1 MTETGSNLSHPGRCG
16 RDGQGADQERS
27 LQPFDPTGRA
37 EPTEDP
43 ANPESMTSVRHERPR
58 SLSLLL
64 RTVSY
69 VFPYAGSIGF
79 AFAFSALYT
88 LGRNGRAYLLKPL
101 LDDAIPNSDLAL
113 FTKLCVLS
121 IGIVLITP
129 IAIFGRG
136 YLTKRVLG
144 NVTVDIRTSLA
155 AKLLRLPL
163 SRHRSVHSGETLT
176 RTLLDAGEAQ
186 HANKTIFTTFLQDGV
201 SIVGGIGT
209 MFFISWKLTLLSLV
223 TMPLMA
229 GIMTYFAGRVRRRA
243 RRRQEQL
250 SEITS
255 RLSNITSGIKVIK
268 AFRGEA
274 TENQAFTKAARR
286 FQARHM
292 KVVMQSMLSS
302 SLVELINSGTA
313 LAVIFVGGYLAM
325 NETWGLTIGGLG
337 AYVLAAATTYAPL
350 RDVSKGW
357 PELMESLAS
366 AERFFEILD
375 EAEEPADR
383 PNARLAGELRVAL
396 EFDHVSFAYDGKAP
410 VLRDVS
416 FRAERGEVVA
426 IVGPTG
432 AGKTTLA
439 DLLLRFYD
447 PNSGA
452 IKIDGID
459 LRDLQRQ
466 SFLDQVAVVTQ
477 EPFLFDATI
486 RENIL
491 YGRPDADEA
500 AFQAAARTAHVD
512 EFVDQLPEGYET
524 GVWEGG
530 LRLSGGQRQ
539 RITIAR
545 AILQDPSIL
554 VFDEATSSLDA
565 KTERIVQDAL
575 DALQGRRTVF
585 VIAHRLSTIRRA
597 DRILVLDHGRII
609 AQGTHDQ
616 LMEQGGLYSELV
628 ALQAET
634 EASG

>member
-1 MTETGSNLSHPGRCG
+1 MTGAGSDLSRPGRRG
-16 RDGQGADQERS
+16 RDGQAADWERS
-27 LQPFDPTGRA
+27 LQEFDPTGYG
-37 EPTEDP
+37 DP
-43 ANPESMTSVRHERPR
+43 MDELPITKSTVSARDGRPR
-58 SLSLLL
+58 TWPLLL

-69 VFPYAGSIGF
+69 VGPYAGTI
-79 AFAFSALYT
+79 ALTFAFSALYT

-101 LDDAIPNSDLAL
+101 LDDAIPNADLAL
-113 FTKLCVLS
+113 FTQLCVLS
-121 IGIVLITP
+121 VGIVLSAP

-144 NVTVDIRTSLA
+144 NVMVDIRTALA

-186 HANKTIFTTFLQDGV
+186 HANKTIFTTFLQNGV
-201 SIVGGIGT
+201 AILGGVGT

-229 GIMTYFAGRVRRRA
+229 GIMTFFAGRVRKKA

-255 RLSNITSGIKVIK
+255 RLSNIISGIKVIK
-268 AFRGEA
+268 AFRGEE
-274 TENQAFTKAARR
+274 TENEAFLKAARR
-286 FQARHM
+286 FQARNM

-302 SLVELINSGTA
+302 SLVELINGGTA
-313 LAVIFVGGYLAM
+313 LAVVFVGGYLAM
-325 NETWGLTIGGLG
+325 HGTWGLTIGGLG

-375 EAEEPADR
+375 EKEEPADR
-383 PNARLAGELRVAL
+383 PNARLANELQVAV
-396 EFDHVSFAYDGKAP
+396 EFDHVSFAYDGKIP

-447 PNSGA
+447 PNTGA
-452 IKIDGID
+452 IKIDGVD

-500 AFQAAARTAHVD
+500 AFQAAARAAHVD

-616 LMEQGGLYSELV
+616 LMEQAGLYSELV

-634 EASG
+634 ETSG

>member
-1 MTETGSNLSHPGRCG
+1 MLSV
-16 RDGQGADQERS
+16 DSIEYEELKDER
-27 LQPFDPTGRA
+27 LIERPTL
-37 EPTEDP
+37 P
-43 ANPESMTSVRHERPR
+43 AQLGRPR
-58 SLSLLL
+58 SWALL
-64 RTVSY
+64 RRTIAY
-69 VFPYAGSIGF
+69 VAPYSGTLVLT
-79 AFAFSALYT
+79 SALSVLYA

-101 LDDAIPNSDLAL
+101 LDDAIPNADLAL
-113 FTKLCVLS
+113 FARLCVL
-121 IGIVLITP
+121 GVLFVVVTP
-129 IAIFGRG
+129 IAVFGRG

-144 NVTVDIRTSLA
+144 NVMLDIRTALA

-176 RTLLDAGEAQ
+176 RTLFDAGEAQ
-186 HANKTIFTTFLQDGV
+186 HANKTIFNEFLPAGV
-201 SIVGGIGT
+201 SILGGVGT
-209 MFFISWKLTLLSLV
+209 MLFISWKLTLLSMV
-223 TMPLMA
+223 TMPAMA
-229 GIMTYFAGRVRRRA
+229 GIITFFAGRVRRRA

-250 SEITS
+250 SEITT
-255 RLSNITSGIKVIK
+255 RLSNIVSGIKVIK
-268 AFRGEA
+268 AFRGEES
-274 TENQAFTKAARR
+274 ENTAFEKAAQR
-286 FQARHM
+286 FQIRHM
-292 KVVMQSMLSS
+292 KVVMQAMLSD

-313 LAVIFVGGYLAM
+313 LAVIFAGGYLAM
-325 NETWGLTIGGLG
+325 HETWGLTIGGLG

-350 RDVSKGW
+350 RDISKGW
-357 PELMESLAS
+357 PALMEALAS
-366 AERFFEILD
+366 SERFFEILD
-375 EAEEPADR
+375 EPEEPADR
-383 PNARLAGELRVAL
+383 PDAKAAQEMRFAI
-396 EFDHVSFAYDGKAP
+396 EFENVSFSYGGETE

-416 FRAERGEVVA
+416 FRAQRGEVVA

-439 DLLLRFYD
+439 DLLMRFYD
-447 PNSGA
+447 PDAGS
-452 IKIDGID
+452 IKMDGID

-500 AFQAAARTAHVD
+500 AFQSAVRAAHVD

-575 DALQGRRTVF
+575 DALQGRRTVV

-597 DRILVLDHGRII
+597 DRILVLDRGRII
-609 AQGTHDQ
+609 AQGTHAE
-616 LMEQGGLYSELV
+616 LIERGGLYAELV

-634 EASG
+634 DASDRSGPVFVSDEHRGEPRNLR

>member
-1 MTETGSNLSHPGRCG
+1 MPPVDP
-16 RDGQGADQERS
+16 RDREEPIVERPIE
-27 LQPFDPTGRA
+27 QPAATQA
-37 EPTEDP
+37 T
-43 ANPESMTSVRHERPR
+43 ERPR
-58 SLSLLL
+58 SWPLLM
-64 RTVSY
+64 RTMSY
-69 VFPYAGSIGF
+69 VAPYAGTIAITFG
-79 AFAFSALYT
+79 FSALYT

-101 LDDAIPNSDLAL
+101 LDDAIPNADLSL
-113 FTKLCVLS
+113 FLKLGLM
-121 IGIVLITP
+121 GAGLVLIAP

-136 YLTKRVLG
+136 YLTKLVLG
-144 NVTVDIRTSLA
+144 KVVLDIRTALA

-163 SRHRSVHSGETLT
+163 SQHRIVHSGETLT

-186 HANKTIFTTFLQDGV
+186 NANKVIFTSFLQAGV
-201 SIVGGIGT
+201 SILGAVAT
-209 MFFISWKLTLLSLV
+209 MFFISWQLTLLSLV
-223 TMPLMA
+223 TMPLM
-229 GIMTYFAGRVRRRA
+229 ILVMTFFAGRVRGNA
-243 RRRQEQL
+243 RRRQEKL
-250 SEITS
+250 SEVTS
-255 RLSNITSGIKVIK
+255 RLSNIISGIKVIK
-268 AFRGEA
+268 AFRGETA
-274 TENQAFTKAARR
+274 ENKAFAKAAKR
-286 FQARHM
+286 FQGRQM
-292 KVVMQSMLSS
+292 KVVMQSMLSN
-302 SLVELINSGTA
+302 SLVELINGLTA
-313 LAVIFVGGYLAM
+313 LAVIFVGAYLAIHG
-325 NETWGLTIGGLG
+325 TWGLTIGGLG

-350 RDVSKGW
+350 RDISKGW

-375 EAEEPADR
+375 EQEEPADR
-383 PNARLAGELRVAL
+383 PNARVAKELQVAV
-396 EFDHVSFAYDGKAP
+396 EFEHVSFSYDGETP
-410 VLRDVS
+410 VLCDIS

-439 DLLLRFYD
+439 DLLMRFYD
-447 PNSGA
+447 PDAGA

-459 LRDLQRQ
+459 LRDLKRE

-477 EPFLFDATI
+477 EPFLFDASI

-500 AFQAAARTAHVD
+500 AFQDAVRTAHVN
-512 EFVDQLPEGYET
+512 EFVDQLPGSYET

-545 AILQDPSIL
+545 AILRDPSIL

-597 DRILVLDHGRII
+597 DRILVLDRGRII
-609 AQGTHDQ
+609 AQGTHDS
-616 LMEQGGLYSELV
+616 LMKQGGLYSELV
-628 ALQAET
+628 SLQAET
-634 EASG
+634 DLHT